1 MKVSYNQI
9 VCYSNKNNR
18 LWKTKLFKN
27 TLISKLILILK
38 MPKQMITSI
47 SQMIIFINHNQII
60 AYNWN
65 SSCKNLNHSKYLCKS
80 SLYLLGN
87 CCRHFQISTW
97 LATISEYII
106 WMQTITNKK
115 ILHSMEMDNRL
126 ASCTVYKTNYV
137 SILRTSCRISYG

>member
-1 MKVSYNQI
+1 
-9 VCYSNKNNR
+9 
-18 LWKTKLFKN
+18 
-27 TLISKLILILK
+27 

-137 SILRTSCRISYG
+137 SILRTSCRISYGWSVETTSPSTSSINKSILMPISALKINLATNKIK